1 MAMIVPLAP
10 DQLYRHCD
18 AASLPF
24 DTTAQLAEL
33 TVTVGQDRALEAVR
47 FGLEMQH
54 PGFNLFVLGQ
64 QGTGKHDMIKRF
76 LDLRAHIEVAPAN
89 WCYVNNFSD
98 PGKPIAL
105 KLPHGR
111 GLQLRTDMAQ
121 LVEELQSSIPAM
133 LESEDYR
140 KRVDQIDAEF
150 DALQK
155 KGINVLA
162 DECEAQD
169 IALSQTETGFS
180 LDPARNGEI
189 ISDEEY
195 EHLSSEQRE
204 AIQKKIEEMEVKLT
218 KLMKQMAEWQ
228 KAHHKRLRELN
239 REVTIFAVGHLF
251 DDLLPRYAE
260 LPRVLTYLE
269 AVKQDVIENAHIFQ
283 KPDEGQPNLAN
294 MQGEGLPPLRRYQ
307 VNLLVGNEAATGAPV
322 VSENNPTYQ
331 NIIGRVEHLSSYGA
345 LNTDFALIRPGAL
358 HHANGGYLLLDI
370 HKVLAQQFA
379 WEGLKQALT
388 TGEIRIESIGQIY
401 GIIST
406 VSLEPQP
413 IPLKVKV
420 ILFGE
425 REYYYLL
432 QAYDPDFAKLFKV
445 AADFEDDTVRNP
457 GSQQDFARLIA
468 TMVQE
473 QKLLPF
479 ERAAVARIIEFSA
492 RDAGDAE
499 RLSLNL
505 LRLSDLLSEAE
516 YWAKSRPNP
525 SDANIKPGS
534 ESAPAAGTVSSA
546 NVQQAID
553 ARIGRSDRIRRRLH
567 EEILR
572 GTILIDS
579 DGSRIGQINAL
590 SVMEVGDY
598 YFAQPTRITATARLG
613 SGEVID
619 IQREVAQG
627 GAIHS
632 KGVLILSSLLA
643 ARYSARQPLSLQA
656 SLVFEQTYG
665 SIDGDSASLAELCAL
680 LSALADVPIRQS
692 LAVTGSI
699 NQNGQ
704 VQAIGAVN
712 EKIEGFFDICAA
724 RGLSGSQG
732 VLIPASNAKH
742 LMLRADVVAACKD
755 GRFSIYAVESADQ
768 AIEILSGQPAG
779 DADAVGNFA
788 PDSINFKVRRKLNDL
803 FQIRAST
810 TLISTCSPQR
820 NQRHKGGDAADAEQ

>member
-1 MAMIVPLAP
+1 MATIPPLPP
-10 DQLYRHCD
+10 DKLYRHCEVT
-18 AASLPF
+18 SLQF
-24 DTTAQLAEL
+24 DTTEQLVDLAGA
-33 TVTVGQDRALEAVR
+33 VGQERALEAVK

-64 QGTGKHDMIKRF
+64 QGTGKHDMLRRF
-76 LDLRAHIEVAPAN
+76 LDLRAHAEAAPEN

-121 LVEELQSSIPAM
+121 LVEELQSTIPAI

-140 KRVDQIDAEF
+140 KRVDQIDTEF

-155 KGINVLA
+155 NSINALA

-169 IALSQTETGFS
+169 IALSQTDTGFS

-195 EHLSSEQRE
+195 DHLSSEQRD
-204 AIQKKIEEMEVKLT
+204 AIQNKIEALEVKLT
-218 KLMKQMAEWQ
+218 KLLKQMAEWQ

-239 REVTIFAVGHLF
+239 REVNIFAVGHLF
-251 DDLLPRYAE
+251 DDLLPKYAD
-260 LPRVLTYLE
+260 LPRVQTYLE
-269 AVKQDVIENAHIFQ
+269 AVKQDVIENAQIFQ
-283 KPDEGQPNLAN
+283 KPEEGTASQ
-294 MQGEGLPPLRRYQ
+294 QGEALPPLRRYQ
-307 VNLLVGNEAATGAPV
+307 VNLLVSAEEAAGAPV
-322 VSENNPTYQ
+322 INENNPTYQ
-331 NIIGRVEHLSSYGA
+331 NIIGRVEHLASYGA
-345 LNTDFALIRPGAL
+345 LTTDFALIRPGAL
-358 HHANGGYLLLDI
+358 HKANGGYLLLDI
-370 HKVLAQQFA
+370 HKVLAQPFA

-388 TGEIRIESIGQIY
+388 TGEIRIESLGQIY

-445 AADFEDDTVRNP
+445 AADFEDDVARDHN
-457 GSQQDFARLIA
+457 SQLDYARLIA
-468 TMVQE
+468 AMVQE

-516 YWAKSRPNP
+516 YWAKSSLP
-525 SDANIKPGS
+525 SLPDAAGT
-534 ESAPAAGTVSSA
+534 AAGTVSCA
-546 NVQQAID
+546 HVQQAID
-553 ARIGRSDRIRRRLH
+553 ARIGRADRIQRRLQ

-590 SVMEVGDY
+590 SVMEIGDY

-632 KGVLILSSLLA
+632 KGVLILTSFLA
-643 ARYSARQPLSLQA
+643 TRYCARQPLSLQA

-680 LSALADVPIRQS
+680 LSALADTPLQQS

-724 RGLSGSQG
+724 RGLSGRQG
-732 VLIPASNAKH
+732 VLIPGSNAKH
-742 LMLRADVVAACKD
+742 LMLRADVVAACRD
-755 GRFSIYAVESADQ
+755 GRFAIYAVDSVDQ
-768 AIEILSGQPAG
+768 AIEVLSGQPAG
-779 DADAVGNFA
+779 NADAIGNFP
-788 PDSINFKVRRKLNDL
+788 PDSINFRVRRKLTEL

-810 TLISTCSPQR
+810 TLVPTGRPQR
-820 NQRHKGGDAADAEQ
+820 KSRQKEDDDEEEE

>member
-1 MAMIVPLAP
+1 MATIAPLPP
-10 DQLYRHCD
+10 DRLYRHCEV
-18 AASLPF
+18 ASLQF

-33 TVTVGQDRALEAVR
+33 TGAVGQDRALEAVK

-54 PGFNLFVLGQ
+54 PGFNLFILGP
-64 QGTGKHDMIKRF
+64 QGAGKHDMIKRF
-76 LDLRAHIEVAPAN
+76 LDQRAHAEVAPDN

-111 GLQLRTDMAQ
+111 GLQLRSDMAQ

-155 KGINVLA
+155 KSIDALA

-195 EHLSSEQRE
+195 DHLSTEQRD
-204 AIQKKIEEMEVKLT
+204 AIQQKIEALEVKLT

-228 KAHHKRLRELN
+228 KTHHKRLRELN

-251 DDLLPRYAE
+251 DDLLPRYTDQ
-260 LPRVLTYLE
+260 PGVLAYLE
-269 AVKQDVIENAHIFQ
+269 AVRQDVIENAQIFQ
-283 KPDEGQPNLAN
+283 KAEEGPGNLAN
-294 MQGEGLPPLRRYQ
+294 LQGEALPPLRRYQ
-307 VNLLVGNEAATGAPV
+307 VNLLVGGEQALGAPV

-331 NIIGRVEHLSSYGA
+331 NLLGRVEHLASFGA
-345 LNTDFALIRPGAL
+345 LSTDFALIRPGAL

-370 HKVLAQQFA
+370 YKVLAQPFA

-388 TGEIRIESIGQIY
+388 TAEIRIESIGQIY
-401 GIIST
+401 GLIST

-425 REYYYLL
+425 RDYYYLL
-432 QAYDPDFAKLFKV
+432 QAYDPDFTKLFKV
-445 AADFEDDTVRNP
+445 AADFEDDVVRDNS
-457 GSQQDFARLIA
+457 SQQDYARLIA
-468 TMVQE
+468 AMVQE

-479 ERAAVARIIEFSA
+479 ERDAVARIIEFSA

-516 YWAKSRPNP
+516 YWAKSNP
-525 SDANIKPGS
+525 ASNEAGS
-534 ESAPAAGTVSSA
+534 VAGTVSSA

-579 DGSRIGQINAL
+579 DGSRIGQVNAL

-598 YFAQPTRITATARLG
+598 HFAQPTRITATARLG

-619 IQREVAQG
+619 IQREVALG

-632 KGVLILSSLLA
+632 KGVLILSSFLA
-643 ARYSARQPLSLQA
+643 TRYCARQPLSLQA
-656 SLVFEQTYG
+656 SLVFEQTYA
-665 SIDGDSASLAELCAL
+665 SIDGDSASLAELCVL
-680 LSALADVPIRQS
+680 LSALADVPLLQS

-724 RGLSGSQG
+724 RGLSGRQG
-732 VLIPASNAKH
+732 VLIPGSNAKH
-742 LMLRADVVAACKD
+742 LMLRADVVAACRD
-755 GRFSIYAVESADQ
+755 GKFSIYTVDSVDQ
-768 AIEILSGQPAG
+768 AIEVLSGHPAG
-779 DADAVGNFA
+779 DADAVGNFP
-788 PDSINFKVRRKLNDL
+788 PDSVNFRVRRKLNDL
-803 FQIRAST
+803 FQIRATT
-810 TLISTCSPQR
+810 TLVPVERPQR
-820 NQRHKGGDAADAEQ
+820 NNRHKGDDDDEEE

>member
-1 MAMIVPLAP
+1 MATIAPLAP
-10 DQLYRHCD
+10 DQLYRHCET
-18 AASLPF
+18 ASLQF
-24 DTTAQLAEL
+24 DTTAQLTEL
-33 TVTVGQDRALEAVR
+33 IGAVGQKRALEAVK

-76 LDLRAHIEVAPAN
+76 LELRAHAEAAPDN

-98 PGKPIAL
+98 PVKPIAL
-105 KLPHGR
+105 KLPPGR
-111 GLQLRTDMAQ
+111 GHQLRTDMAQ

-155 KGINVLA
+155 NSINALA

-195 EHLSSEQRE
+195 DNLSSEQRD
-204 AIQKKIEEMEVKLT
+204 AIQKKIDELEVKLT

-251 DDLLPRYAE
+251 DDLLPKYTD

-283 KPDEGQPNLAN
+283 KPEEGSAN
-294 MQGEGLPPLRRYQ
+294 ISNIQEEALPPLRRYQ
-307 VNLLVGNEAATGAPV
+307 VNLLIGAEPALGAPII
-322 VSENNPTYQ
+322 SENNPTYQ
-331 NIIGRVEHLSSYGA
+331 NIIGRVEHLASYGA
-345 LNTDFALIRPGAL
+345 LTTDFALIRPGAL
-358 HHANGGYLLLDI
+358 HNANGGYLLLDI
-370 HKVLAQQFA
+370 HKLLAQPFA
-379 WEGLKQALT
+379 WDGLKQALT

-445 AADFEDDTVRNP
+445 AADFEDDVVRNQH
-457 GSQQDFARLIA
+457 SQQDFARLIG

-479 ERAAVARIIEFSA
+479 ERDAVARIIEFCA

-516 YWAKSRPNP
+516 YWAKSKPAEIAASSI
-525 SDANIKPGS
+525 SD
-534 ESAPAAGTVSSA
+534 TVSSA

-553 ARIGRSDRIRRRLH
+553 ARIGRADRIQRRLH

-579 DGSRIGQINAL
+579 DGSRIGQVNAL
-590 SVMEVGDY
+590 SVMEIGDY
-598 YFAQPTRITATARLG
+598 FFAQPTRITATARLG

-619 IQREVAQG
+619 IQREVALG

-632 KGVLILSSLLA
+632 KGVLILSSFLA
-643 ARYSARQPLSLQA
+643 TRYSARQPLSLQA

-665 SIDGDSASLAELCAL
+665 NIDGDSASLAELCAL
-680 LSALADVPIRQS
+680 LSALADVPLLQS

-724 RGLSGSQG
+724 RGLTGRQG
-732 VLIPASNAKH
+732 VLIPGSNAKH
-742 LMLRADVVAACKD
+742 LMLRADVVAACRDDKF
-755 GRFSIYAVESADQ
+755 GVYAVDNVDQ
-768 AIEILSGQPAG
+768 ALEVLSGQPAG

-788 PDSINFKVRRKLNDL
+788 PDSVNFKVRRKLGDL

-810 TLISTCSPQR
+810 TLVPVGRLQR
-820 NQRHKGGDAADAEQ
+820 KNRHKGEDDDEEE

>member
-1 MAMIVPLAP
+1 MATIAPLP
-10 DQLYRHCD
+10 PNQLYRHCD
-18 AASLPF
+18 AASLQF
-24 DTTAQLAEL
+24 DTTAQLVEL
-33 TVTVGQDRALEAVR
+33 TGAVGQDRALDAVK
-47 FGLEMQH
+47 FGLDMQH

-76 LDLRAHIEVAPAN
+76 LDLRAHDEVAPDN

-98 PGKPIAL
+98 PVKPIAL

-121 LVEELQSSIPAM
+121 LVEELQSTIPAM

-140 KRVDQIDAEF
+140 KRVDLIDAEF

-155 KGINVLA
+155 KSINALA

-195 EHLSSEQRE
+195 DNLSSEQRDT
-204 AIQKKIEEMEVKLT
+204 IQNKIDALEVKLN
-218 KLMKQMAEWQ
+218 KLLKQMAEWQ

-239 REVTIFAVGHLF
+239 REVIIFAVGHLF
-251 DDLLPRYAE
+251 DELLPKYTD
-260 LPRVLTYLE
+260 LPRVLAYLE

-283 KPDEGQPNLAN
+283 KPEEGTTNV
-294 MQGEGLPPLRRYQ
+294 QGEALPPLRRYQ
-307 VNLLVGNEAATGAPV
+307 VNLLVGGEQALGAPV
-322 VSENNPTYQ
+322 ISENNPTYQ
-331 NIIGRVEHLSSYGA
+331 NIIGRVEHLASYGA
-345 LNTDFALIRPGAL
+345 LTTDFALIRPGAL

-370 HKVLAQQFA
+370 YKVLAQPLA

-388 TGEIRIESIGQIY
+388 TGEIRIESMGQIY
-401 GIIST
+401 GLIST

-413 IPLKVKV
+413 IPLKIKV

-425 REYYYLL
+425 RDYYYQL

-445 AADFEDDTVRNP
+445 AADFEDDVVRNHDN
-457 GSQQDFARLIA
+457 QQDFARLIA
-468 TMVQE
+468 AMVQE

-479 ERAAVARIIEFSA
+479 ERDAVARIIEFSA

-516 YWAKSRPNP
+516 YWAKSNP
-525 SDANIKPGS
+525 AKIEAG
-534 ESAPAAGTVSSA
+534 SAPGTAAGTVSSA

-553 ARIGRSDRIRRRLH
+553 ARIGRADRIQRRLH

-579 DGSRIGQINAL
+579 DGSRIGQVNAL

-627 GAIHS
+627 GPIHS
-632 KGVLILSSLLA
+632 KGVMILSAFLA
-643 ARYSARQPLSLQA
+643 TRYCARQPLSLQA

-665 SIDGDSASLAELCAL
+665 GVDGDSASLAELCAL
-680 LSALADVPIRQS
+680 LSALADVPLLQS

-724 RGLSGSQG
+724 RGLTGRQG
-732 VLIPASNAKH
+732 VLIPGSNAKH
-742 LMLRADVVAACKD
+742 LMLRADVVAACRD
-755 GRFSIYAVESADQ
+755 GKFSIYSIDSVDQ
-768 AIEILSGQPAG
+768 AIEVLSGHPAG

-788 PDSINFKVRRKLNDL
+788 PDSVNFRVRRKLNDL

-810 TLISTCSPQR
+810 TLVPVGRPQR
-820 NQRHKGGDAADAEQ
+820 NHRHKGDDDDEEE